1 MTNIH
6 NLLNH
11 ILNDNSGYVHYTFS
25 NTDGKTWL
33 MPQNDMKTAMNLYQ
47 PSGIKGKLMKRFFP
61 YFHRIKPLRTKL
73 GIAQNRYELQNSLK
87 DLLSQIFHSDNF
99 QFSVFCGTPS
109 NHQKITVQISK
120 GSNILGYCKISDRE
134 NIKQLFSREEKILNT
149 LKAKNINQIPE
160 CLYCGSLTDNID
172 LFVQSTVKTNHSKVL
187 HKWNSQHW
195 AFLANLKQQTEQIL
209 PFEQTDYFRDIDK
222 LRQNQSYLSIPDRN
236 MIDSAIDKVMDYYGG
251 KLVTFC
257 AYHAD
262 FTPWNMF
269 LEQNQLFV
277 FDFEYAQLT
286 YPPYL
291 DWFHFFTQCCIFE
304 ERLNANEIYNAY
316 LIQKRKETE
325 YLKNSDFYYLCYLLN
340 ILSLY
345 LEREKGL
352 YNNHDVKKSLSIW
365 LKLIYFL
372 I

>member
-1 MTNIH
+1 MTNIQ

-11 ILNDNSGYVHYTFS
+11 ILNDNSGSVHYIFS
-25 NTDGKTWL
+25 NANGKAWL

-149 LKAKNINQIPE
+149 LKGKNINQIPE

-172 LFVQSTVKTNHSKVL
+172 LFVQSTVKTNHSKVK

-195 AFLANLKQQTEQIL
+195 AFLVNLKQKTEQTL
-209 PFEQTDYFRDIDK
+209 PFEQTDYSRSMDK
-222 LRQNQSYLSIPDRN
+222 LHQNESYLSISERN
-236 MIDSAIDKVMDYYGG
+236 VIHLAIDKIRIYYGG

-257 AYHAD
+257 AYHGD
-262 FTPWNMF
+262 YTPWNMF
-269 LEQNQLFV
+269 CEQNQLFV

-291 DWFHFFTQCCIFE
+291 DWFHFFTQCFIFE
-304 ERLNANEIYNAY
+304 KHWEANKIYDHY
-316 LIQKRKETE
+316 LSQRTHLEKHID
-325 YLKNSDFYYLCYLLN
+325 NPDFFYLCYLLD
-340 ILSLY
+340 IVSRYVERDKGQYSKDMTHSLAVWT
-345 LEREKGL
+345 
-352 YNNHDVKKSLSIW
+352 D
-365 LKLIYFL
+365 LIANL
-372 I
+372 C